1 MSGENQSTRAAWWK
15 HINEDWWAVIIA
27 VVLILLVF
35 SGLLR
40 NIPW

>member
-1 MSGENQSTRAAWWK
+1 MSGENQSTREAWWK
-15 HINEDWWAVIIA
+15 YINEDWWAVIIA

-35 SGLLR
+35 AGLLR